1 MYFGELRA
9 EIPRALYTTG
19 NTAATV
25 QHTAPGN
32 VVPLG
37 RSLSDALRL
46 RMAGAQLS
54 RAACRRPDEP
64 GGVGL
69 LDAML
74 LPCPE
79 DGPCDLRAS
88 C

>member
-1 MYFGELRA
+1 MHFGELRA
-9 EIPRALYTTG
+9 EIPRSLHTTG
-19 NTAATV
+19 NTAAAL

-32 VVPLG
+32 VVPLS

-54 RAACRRPDEP
+54 RAASRRPDEL
-64 GGVGL
+64 GEL
-69 LDAML
+69 LDALL

-79 DGPCDLRAS
+79 DGPCDLRTS